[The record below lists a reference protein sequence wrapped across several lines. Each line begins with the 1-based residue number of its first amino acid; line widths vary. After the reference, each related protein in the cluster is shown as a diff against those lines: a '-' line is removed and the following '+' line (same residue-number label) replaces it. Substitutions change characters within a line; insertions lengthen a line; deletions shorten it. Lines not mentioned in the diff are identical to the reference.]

1 MNLNPPRVPLIAGA
15 VLVALL
21 SACSTAPVPP
31 QVEFDQSAA
40 FAMAKTFAVRP
51 MPKQIPGVDPGMV
64 QRISPAAME
73 AASAGMKLKGYTE
86 ETSAAR
92 ADLAVLVHGKAV
104 PQTEVEEWGF
114 TPNTGSAGWYHSYA
128 YGTFNENSVTV
139 DKYIEGTLIVE
150 VYDVKTRK
158 MIWVGWV
165 SGEATEQQEQQAA
178 NISRN
183 IARIL
188 AEYPAIGTIPPV
200 PTAKQP

>member
-15 VLVALL
+15 IFVTLL
-21 SACSTAPVPP
+21 SGCSTAPVL
-31 QVEFDQSAA
+31 QVEYDQSAA
-40 FAMAKTFAVRP
+40 FAAAKTFAVRP
-51 MPKQIPGVDPGMV
+51 LPRQIPGVDPGMV
-64 QRISPAAME
+64 ERISPAAMG

-104 PQTEVEEWGF
+104 PKTEATDWGF
-114 TPNTGSAGWYHSYA
+114 TPNAGSAGWYQSYA
-128 YGTFNENSVTV
+128 YGTYNETSVAV

-150 VYDVKTRK
+150 VYDVKTK
-158 MIWVGWV
+158 QMIWVGWMTGV
-165 SGEATEQQEQQAA
+165 ATENKEAQAD

-188 AEYPAIGTIPPV
+188 ADYPAIGTMPPKPV
-200 PTAKQP
+200 AKQP